1 MCRPRRG
8 LSELREG
15 RGAFLPRSAGE
26 NFVRGAAESQRVEWL
41 DQPTFGTAA
50 ASEVHIGEPIEQ
62 HEHGYVRNS
71 AAAVVESQIHRD
83 GHGSHRPDLQ
93 IEYGKVGRPVGHR
106 TGDVATVTAHRERCL
121 GGAES
126 RQHLVENPLSVGGNE
141 YVHAPRLPTE
151 HYRGRAVFSSVAVA
165 IAALFGGL
173 SAVDDPIAQ
182 LAKVDVV
189 EVSGLIDNVVAGGI
203 ETAVQR
209 SQENGAQALVLQ
221 INSTGAVVDRAR
233 MERLLET
240 IRNADIP
247 VGMWVGPSGAR
258 ALGWSAQL
266 LAVADVSAMAPTA
279 VIGRMGQPLVVAG
292 KSVDFGAATSLMR
305 TRTLDYLEAR
315 RTGALRLTT
324 PDEGVP
330 VLKNMLLALDG
341 VTIKGR
347 VLDTVVETLDADGQ
361 ITREATTTRFFKLS
375 TAAQFMHTVA
385 SPPLAYL
392 LFAFGLAL
400 LIFEFFTAGIGIA
413 GAVGAISTLL
423 GSYGLAEL
431 PARGWAVALL
441 IVATAAFAVDVQVG
455 IPRFW
460 TGVGVVVHVI
470 GAFWLFEA
478 AQMQSLRLGWLPLVS
493 GIASVTLAFVVG
505 MPSMVRTRFATPT
518 IGREWLIGEHG
529 HAANDVDP
537 DGIVVVREA
546 RWRARTNRATPV
558 RSGEQCRVVAIDGVT
573 LEIEPL
579 EGAARDY
586 RERRGR

>member
-1 MCRPRRG
+1 
-8 LSELREG
+8 
-15 RGAFLPRSAGE
+15 
-26 NFVRGAAESQRVEWL
+26 
-41 DQPTFGTAA
+41 
-50 ASEVHIGEPIEQ
+50 
-62 HEHGYVRNS
+62 
-71 AAAVVESQIHRD
+71 
-83 GHGSHRPDLQ
+83 
-93 IEYGKVGRPVGHR
+93 
-106 TGDVATVTAHRERCL
+106 
-121 GGAES
+121 
-126 RQHLVENPLSVGGNE
+126 
-141 YVHAPRLPTE
+141 
-151 HYRGRAVFSSVAVA
+151 VFSSVVVA
-165 IAALFGGL
+165 IAAVFGSLG
-173 SAVDDPIAQ
+173 AVDDPIAQ

-203 ETAVQR
+203 ETAVRR
-209 SQENGAQALVLQ
+209 SQDNGAQALILQ

-233 MERLLET
+233 MEKLLET
-240 IRNADIP
+240 VRNAEIP

-266 LAVADVSAMAPTA
+266 LGVADVSAMAPTA
-279 VIGRMGQPLVVAG
+279 VIGRMGRPLVVAG
-292 KSVDFGAATSLMR
+292 EPIDFGAATTLMR
-305 TRTLDYLEAR
+305 TGTLDYLEAR
-315 RTGALRLTT
+315 KSGALRLTT

-341 VTIKGR
+341 VSIKGR
-347 VLDTVVETLDADGQ
+347 VLDTVVETLNADGQ
-361 ITREATTTRFFKLS
+361 ISREATTTRFFKLS

-460 TGVGVVVHVI
+460 TAVGVVVHVI
-470 GAFWLFEA
+470 GAFWLFES

-518 IGREWLIGEHG
+518 IGREWLIGERG
-529 HAANDVDP
+529 LAVNDVDP

-558 RSGEQCRVVAIDGVT
+558 RSGEECKVVAIDGVT